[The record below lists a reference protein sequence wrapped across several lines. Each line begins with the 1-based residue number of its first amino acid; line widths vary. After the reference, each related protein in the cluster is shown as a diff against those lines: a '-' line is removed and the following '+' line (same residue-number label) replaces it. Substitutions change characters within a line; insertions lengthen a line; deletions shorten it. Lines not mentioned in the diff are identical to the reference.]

1 MIYKKKTIW
10 LTVLPAMIL
19 PCIASLF
26 YFVLFSE
33 KLFAQL
39 LYGGT
44 KLFTVL
50 WPALAAFVI
59 LRNPFP
65 VKSVDWRKHF
75 KSLPLGMLSGTV
87 IVAAMFALMQTPL
100 GHIARASAD
109 NIRHKLAGLGILEHY
124 WLFGLFLAVV
134 HSLVEEYYW
143 RWFVF
148 GRLRNLV
155 PIFWAHILAG
165 AAFAS
170 HHVVVTSQ
178 FFGFGWGFFV
188 GAAVAAGGIIWSVM
202 YSRQRTLA
210 GPWLSHMI
218 VDLGI
223 EAIGHSIL
231 FGAFF

>member
-1 MIYKKKTIW
+1 M
-10 LTVLPAMIL
+10 AL

-26 YFVLFSE
+26 YFVLFSQQI
-33 KLFAQL
+33 FAQV
-39 LYGGT
+39 LYAAT

-50 WPALAAFVI
+50 WPALAVFLI
-59 LRNPFP
+59 LRRPLP
-65 VKSVDWRKHF
+65 KTRIDWRRHL
-75 KSLPLGMLSGTV
+75 KSIPLGIISG
-87 IVAAMFALMQTPL
+87 IMIAAGMFALMQTPL
-100 GHIARASAD
+100 GNIARASSD
-109 NIRHKLAGLGILEHY
+109 NIRDRLANLGILEHY
-124 WLFGLFLAVV
+124 WLFGLFLALL
-134 HSLVEEYYW
+134 HSLIEEYYW

-178 FFGFGWGFFV
+178 FFGIGWGFFV
-188 GAAVAAGGIIWSVM
+188 GAAVAAGGIIWSLM

-210 GPWLSHMI
+210 GPWLSHI
-218 VDLGI
+218 VVDLGI

-231 FGAFF
+231 FGTFF